1 MKQLLTRAS
10 KNIQNL
16 FGGTRYICSIA
27 AVCTVVEILSLQLG
41 RDLDLSRSHDVISY
55 VNIRLVYTVF
65 YICSIDTDPL
75 SWPVFEI
82 LSLINNIRMATLT
95 LTLRTCILHFI
106 IIHSLS
112 VAVLLKTILKIN
124 IFDEVTKLWY
134 LVAYF
139 LTQLVGPHTRLIIH
153 YVDDKCGNNTK
164 YNKMKCREDFT
175 TV

>member
-1 MKQLLTRAS
+1 
-10 KNIQNL
+10 
-16 FGGTRYICSIA
+16 
-27 AVCTVVEILSLQLG
+27 
-41 RDLDLSRSHDVISY
+41 
-55 VNIRLVYTVF
+55 
-65 YICSIDTDPL
+65 
-75 SWPVFEI
+75 
-82 LSLINNIRMATLT
+82 MATLT